1 MFKPHICCAA
11 GLLSW
16 MLLAAACLAD
26 SVSLTGSLDPN
37 NANDVLLYS
46 FTLSAASSLTIQS
59 YGYGGSSSAP
69 GGTNAAG
76 SVIPAGGFDTYFS
89 LFDGTGP
96 TATFL
101 TSNDDGLCP
110 PGTPSPACHDS
121 TLALN
126 PLAAGSYTLAVSV
139 FDNFSFA
146 ENFGTGTLG
155 DGFIGLGDYFDAASG
170 TVRSSDYAVDISAGG
185 LVATPEPAAWPVVAV
200 GLLVLVLANSLQSRN
215 AKRSQI

>member
-1 MFKPHICCAA
+1 MFKPLCCAA

-16 MLLAAACLAD
+16 MLLAAPCLAD

-89 LFDGTGP
+89 LFDETGP

-110 PGTPSPACHDS
+110 PGTPSPTCHDS

-170 TVRSSDYAVDISAGG
+170 TVRTSDCAVDISAGG